1 MGKRNRVC
9 YLCGTKYEY
18 CPTCTQDKAKP
29 AFMSEFHAENCKNI
43 FEICTR
49 FNMGLMSKIEAQE
62 ALASYD
68 LSNRANF
75 KPFVQRDLD
84 KIFAE
89 EPKIK
94 RGKRAAIKPIDDASG
109 VEPEIIKPIINDI
122 HEVVKTEE

>member
-49 FNMGLMSKIEAQE
+49 FNMKFMSKVEAQE
-62 ALASYD
+62 ALAACD
-68 LSNRANF
+68 LSGRANF
-75 KPFVQRDLD
+75 RPFVQRDLD
-84 KIFAE
+84 NIFAVDETPVKAE
-89 EPKIK
+89 EPKPR
-94 RGKRAAIKPIDDASG
+94 RGKRAKLPVVD
-109 VEPEIIKPIINDI
+109 ETMDI
-122 HEVVKTEE
+122 PHEVVYTEE

>member
-9 YLCGTKYEY
+9 LLCGTKYEY
-18 CPTCTQDKAKP
+18 CPTCTQDKTKP
-29 AFMSEFHAENCKNI
+29 AFMAEFHSESCKNI

-49 FNMGLMSKIEAQE
+49 FNMGLMSKVEAQE
-62 ALASYD
+62 ALASCD
-68 LSNRANF
+68 LSHRANF